1 MVTIAAPASR
11 NRKAGRARLGRIAT
25 ITAAILVTLA
35 FLYPVIYMVSISF
48 KLPKDIFTIPP
59 KWISEITFDNYV
71 SYFHQAR
78 ILPRMINTIIVASG
92 AAVISMV
99 AGSMA
104 GYALSRMRMRGAG
117 VMGGLILASRAV
129 PPIALVVPMFLVA
142 RKLGLTDQYITVIL
156 AYVTFLVPYVVW
168 LMRAF
173 FMSLPRELEEAA
185 MIDGCSRIGAFFRII
200 VPCSLTGMVSTLIFC
215 IILAW
220 EELLFALILTNDK
233 AVTIPVAI
241 AGMAADT
248 EKGGLWGPLAA
259 VGTLTV
265 LPVVI
270 FALAVQKY
278 LIKGLADGA
287 TKG

>member
-1 MVTIAAPASR
+1 MVSS
-11 NRKAGRARLGRIAT
+11 GRLGRA
-25 ITAAILVTLA
+25 AAIGGAILATLV
-35 FLYPVIYMVSISF
+35 FLFPVIYMVGISF
-48 KLPKDIFTIPP
+48 KLPRDIFTVPP
-59 KWISEITFDNYV
+59 RWFSELTFDNYT

-78 ILPRMINTIIVASG
+78 ILPRMVNTIIVAAGS
-92 AAVISMV
+92 AIISMV
-99 AGSMA
+99 AGAMA
-104 GYALSRMRMRGAG
+104 GYALTRMRMRGAG
-117 VMGGLILASRAV
+117 VMAGLILASRAV

-142 RKLGLTDQYITVIL
+142 RRLGLTDQYITVIL

-173 FMSLPRELEEAA
+173 FRSLPKELEEAA
-185 MIDGCSRIGAFFRII
+185 MLDGCSRFGAFFRII
-200 VPCSLTGMVSTLIFC
+200 VPCSMPGLISTMIYC

-241 AGMAADT
+241 AGIAADT
-248 EKGGLWGPLAA
+248 ENGGLWGPLAA
-259 VGTLTV
+259 VGVLTV

-278 LIKGLADGA
+278 LVKGLADGA

>member
-1 MVTIAAPASR
+1 MVSTAAPAFGSR
-11 NRKAGRARLGRIAT
+11 KTGRARLGRIAT

-35 FLYPVIYMVSISF
+35 FLYPVIFMISISF
-48 KLPKDIFTIPP
+48 KLPKDIFTVPP

-78 ILPRMINTIIVASG
+78 ILPRMINTIIVAMG
-92 AAVISMV
+92 AAIISMV

-173 FMSLPRELEEAA
+173 FKSLPKELEEAA

-241 AGMAADT
+241 AGIAADT

>member
-1 MVTIAAPASR
+1 MVSTAAPAPG
-11 NRKAGRARLGRIAT
+11 NRQAGRARLGRIAT

-35 FLYPVIYMVSISF
+35 FLYPVIFMISISF

-78 ILPRMINTIIVASG
+78 ILPRMINTIIVAVG
-92 AAVISMV
+92 AAIISMV

-173 FMSLPRELEEAA
+173 FKSLPKELEEAA

-241 AGMAADT
+241 AGIAADT

>member
-1 MVTIAAPASR
+1 MVSTAAPAPG

-35 FLYPVIYMVSISF
+35 FLYPVIFMISISF

-78 ILPRMINTIIVASG
+78 ILPRMINTIIVAMG
-92 AAVISMV
+92 AAIISMV

-173 FMSLPRELEEAA
+173 FKSLPKELEEAA

-241 AGMAADT
+241 AGIAADT

>member
-1 MVTIAAPASR
+1 MVRP
-11 NRKAGRARLGRIAT
+11 RLGRW
-25 ITAAILVTLA
+25 AAIAGACLVTLL
-35 FLYPVIYMVSISF
+35 FLLPVLYMISISF
-48 KLPKDIFTIPP
+48 KLPKDIFTVPP
-59 KWISEITFDNYV
+59 RWLSELTFDNYV
-71 SYFHQAR
+71 SYFQQAR
-78 ILPRMINTIIVASG
+78 ILPRMINTIIVAVG
-92 AAVISMV
+92 ASAISMV

-104 GYALSRMRMRGAG
+104 GYALSRMRTRGAN
-117 VMGGLILASRAV
+117 VAAGLILASRAV
-129 PPIALVVPMFLVA
+129 PPIALVVPLFLVA

-173 FMSLPRELEEAA
+173 FRSLPPELEEAA
-185 MIDGCSRIGAFFRII
+185 MIDGCTRFGAFFRII
-200 VPCSLTGMVSTLIFC
+200 VPTSMTGLISTLIFC

-233 AVTIPVAI
+233 SVTIPVAI
-241 AGMAADT
+241 AGIAADT
-248 EKGGLWGPLAA
+248 EKGGMWGPLAA
-259 VGTLTV
+259 VGVLTV